1 MNVDAEALARAFER
15 VGAKCRGDAQ
25 FVQATKFWN
34 GTLRLGIG
42 QTVLLFR
49 FDEGELQSVSEGD
62 DDPFDEP
69 GNFGFDASIQAWN
82 KLLLRSPDSQ
92 QLVGPG
98 WSGDVVRTGDRAT
111 YWRYY
116 PVLRRLIELASQELK

>member
-1 MNVDAEALARAFER
+1 MLTRRHWRFER
-15 VGAKCRGDAQ
+15 VGAKCRGGAQ

-69 GNFGFDASIQAWN
+69 GNFGFDASIKAWN

-92 QLVGPG
+92 QLARSRLVGRRR
-98 WSGDVVRTGDRAT
+98 SDR
-111 YWRYY
+111 R
-116 PVLRRLIELASQELK
+116 